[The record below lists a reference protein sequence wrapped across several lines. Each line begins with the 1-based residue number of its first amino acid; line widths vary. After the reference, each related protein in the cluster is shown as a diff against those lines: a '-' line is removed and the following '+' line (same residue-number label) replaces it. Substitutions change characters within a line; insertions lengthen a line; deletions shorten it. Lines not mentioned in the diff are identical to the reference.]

1 MSPNKR
7 RIAMTNLTRA
17 TQLSLATTL
26 ILGSSAIYADHGQR
40 NNDVESLLLNVAS
53 AFLVTEAAQY
63 SILDREQ
70 RSRHSRGYRRDRD
83 NSGHS
88 FVRQTIAIL
97 EQASPPNP
105 LEVAA
110 LVERGPSKPV
120 SK

>member
-53 AFLVTEAAQY
+53 AF
-63 SILDREQ
+63 
-70 RSRHSRGYRRDRD
+70 
-83 NSGHS
+83 
-88 FVRQTIAIL
+88 
-97 EQASPPNP
+97 
-105 LEVAA
+105 
-110 LVERGPSKPV
+110 
-120 SK
+120 

>member
-26 ILGSSAIYADHGQR
+26 IIGSSAIYADHGQR

-70 RSRHSRGYRRDRD
+70 RSPHSRGYRRDRD
-83 NSGHS
+83 NSAHS
-88 FVRQTIAIL
+88 FVRQTL
-97 EQASPPNP
+97 QPR
-105 LEVAA
+105 L
-110 LVERGPSKPV
+110 LFWSKLHQRTR
-120 SK
+120 